1 MSGGDVHVS
10 LLGVILAVIFAA
22 SLGGMLWWMLHPP
35 APIGPAVARAY
46 RGVSALKRILVPVK
60 GTGYSD
66 RAVELACRLGQEQQA
81 EVILAYVIEVPLSLP
96 LNTPLDQEEQR
107 AREALERA
115 VELVR
120 LHHLTPIPV
129 VRRDR
134 EVGRGI
140 VSVVTDYD
148 VDLVVIGL
156 NPRRVAA
163 GDSIGRGIE
172 TILRRAGVEVI
183 IDMVPE
189 G

>member
-1 MSGGDVHVS
+1 MSGGEAHISVV
-10 LLGVILAVIFAA
+10 GVTLAAIFLA

-81 EVILAYVIEVPLSLP
+81 ELILTYVIEVPLSLP
-96 LNTPLDQEEQR
+96 LNTPLDQEERR

-115 VELVR
+115 VELVK
-120 LHHLTPIPV
+120 LHNLRPIPV

-134 EVGRGI
+134 DVGRGI

-172 TILRRAGVEVI
+172 TVLRRAGVEVI

-189 G
+189 E

>member
-1 MSGGDVHVS
+1 
-10 LLGVILAVIFAA
+10 
-22 SLGGMLWWMLHPP
+22 
-35 APIGPAVARAY
+35 
-46 RGVSALKRILVPVK
+46 
-60 GTGYSD
+60 
-66 RAVELACRLGQEQQA
+66 
-81 EVILAYVIEVPLSLP
+81 LP
-96 LNTPLDQEEQR
+96 LNTPLDQEEHR

-120 LHHLTPIPV
+120 LHALTPIPV
-129 VRRDR
+129 IRRDR
-134 EVGRGI
+134 DVGRGI

-156 NPRRVAA
+156 NPRRIAA

-189 G
+189 S